1 MTYREILRAALA
13 LPPEKRFRLLE
24 ELGVSLDYADGLSD
38 EWRAEIARRSADLD
52 QGKAE
57 MLSWEM
63 VKRRLKKLKE
73 SVKSKR

>member
-1 MTYREILRAALA
+1 MRAALA
-13 LPPEKRFRLLE
+13 LPPEKRFRLFE
-24 ELGVSLDYADGLSD
+24 ELGVSLDYADGLRD